1 MRSRSYQVGR
11 SRITLLFGDITRSEA
26 EVIVSSDDFRLSMGG
41 GVSASILRAGGR
53 RIAVDASKL
62 TPLRVADVAVS
73 TAGHLPAKYLM
84 HAITLGPGADEI
96 SRDAVVRQVTQRAL
110 RLATELGCSSIAF
123 PAIGSGTAR
132 IPFEVVASQ
141 MAGALVDFLLDSEAT
156 LDVELYFREKH
167 WHEDDRDLF
176 PFFEA
181 FAGSTR
187 GLEMSGGP
195 AGTVLGPPPLLEDAE
210 SEEDSAEASRLR
222 QVYEM
227 LRRLDGR
234 RDQLEARLFQALSVE
249 DPSAGQKIARIRE
262 QLEEI
267 SALRASYA
275 RELEHISG
283 AGGGA
288 TDDSVFVSSTS
299 ADLRQ
304 HRAAVRSTV
313 EGLKLRFVGM
323 EGFTPTAQP
332 PAQLICE
339 KVDSAKVYVGILGMR
354 YGSLDETTGLS
365 MTETEYR
372 RALTGGKPVRMFLM
386 NEDAPITMGM
396 VEKDPDLYAK
406 LQTLRSEVM
415 KKHTCGMFSNVE
427 DLAQKVEASLRETF
441 GR

>member
-1 MRSRSYQVGR
+1 MRSRTYQVGK

-26 EVIVSSDDFRLSMGG
+26 EVIVSSDDFLLSMGG

-73 TAGHLPAKYLM
+73 TAGHLPAKYVM

-96 SRDAVVRQVTQRAL
+96 AVDAVVRRVTHRAL

-123 PAIGSGTAR
+123 PAIGAGVAGIR
-132 IPFEVVASQ
+132 FDVVASQ
-141 MAGALVDFLLDSEAT
+141 MAGALIDFLLDSDAV
-156 LDVELYFREKH
+156 LDVELYFLEKH
-167 WHEDDRDLF
+167 WHDDERDLF

-187 GLEMSGGP
+187 GLEMSAGP
-195 AGTVLGPPPLLEDAE
+195 AGTVLGPPRLSEDAE
-210 SEEDSAEASRLR
+210 SAADSAESARRR

-234 RDQLEARLFQALSVE
+234 RDQLEVDLFEALSGDDVS
-249 DPSAGQKIARIRE
+249 PGQKMARIRE

-267 SALRASYA
+267 SALRVSYA
-275 RELEHISG
+275 RELERIGG
-283 AGGGA
+283 AGSA
-288 TDDSVFVSSTS
+288 STDDSVFVSSTS
-299 ADLRQ
+299 ADLKE

-323 EGFTPTAQP
+323 EGFAAAAQP

-339 KVDSAKVYVGILGMR
+339 KVDGAKVYVGILGWR

-372 RALTGGKPVRMFLM
+372 RARTGGKPVRMFVM
-386 NEDAPITMGM
+386 KEDAPITRGM
-396 VEKDPDLYAK
+396 IDRDAESMAK
-406 LQTLRSEVM
+406 LEKLRDEVM
-415 KKHTCGMFSNVE
+415 KEHTCGLFSSVDE
-427 DLAQKVEASLRETF
+427 LAKQVEASLRETF